1 MSTSKGNPWNGNSAE
16 DFNMKTQKERT
27 FRVNLPTCFTAKDV
41 IAAVSRNLGHGNIDT
56 VGKQSQQGY
65 WTIITKTTEDA
76 KILLDL
82 EELYMS
88 DDEAYCL
95 TLRLKRAALL
105 TLPFVDPEIRN
116 SEIRDYF
123 KMYGD
128 VKTVAYEY
136 YREAQ
141 IATVKTGRRLVFID
155 FYEGCGAP
163 PFCIVRGQKISVS
176 YRGHRHICYHC
187 NVEGHTK
194 AHCPIKWFKTCYNCG
209 SPTHEQNICWE
220 PTFVAYF
227 FEEGKK
233 YPPHCYPTNHQSE
246 DPDDDTIYGLIQNVE
261 EARLYNLEFDPY
273 FYTQDAAKRY
283 RDSTYEDKDPNPE
296 QETEHE
302 ENDENIKGIWESDS
316 DENEEKET
324 EDMDTDKPDKT
335 PKDMPTATNQ
345 TSNTDNTATKKKMKQ
360 KKKKTPN
367 QPQNLPKEK
376 TPKPQ
381 TSGPPTQE
389 KPAENKETP
398 VTTTKRK
405 LETNSPKVDMKK
417 TKDTKSNT
425 EDTSRTET
433 TITINGKA
441 CVQRNLDFSGS
452 QQQSKIPI
460 IKQVRAGRTPGKQG
474 TNSET
479 RPRQRSR
486 SRHREVGSVASR
498 GQDSC

>member
-1 MSTSKGNPWNGNSAE
+1 MSSSKGNPWNGHSAE
-16 DFNMKTQKERT
+16 DLNLKTQKERT
-27 FRVNLPTCFTAKDV
+27 FQVNLPTCFTAKDV
-41 IAAVSRNLGHGNIDT
+41 IAAVTRNLGHGNIDT

-65 WTIITKTTEDA
+65 WTIITKTVEDA

-88 DDEAYCL
+88 DEEAYRL
-95 TLRLKRAALL
+95 TPRIKRATLL
-105 TLPFVDPEIRN
+105 TLPFVDPEIKN

-136 YREAQ
+136 YREAK

-176 YRGHRHICYHC
+176 HRGRRHICYHC

-194 AHCPIKWFKTCYNCG
+194 AHCPIKRFKTCYNCG
-209 SPTHEQNICWE
+209 SPTHEQNMCWE

-227 FEEGKK
+227 FEEGKQ
-233 YPPHCYPTNHQSE
+233 YRPQCYPTNYQSE
-246 DPDDDTIYGLIQNVE
+246 DPDDDTIYGLIQTVE
-261 EARLYNLEFDPY
+261 EARMYNLEFDPY
-273 FYTQDAAKRY
+273 FYTQDAAERY
-283 RDSTYEDKDPNPE
+283 RDATYEDKDPNPE
-296 QETEHE
+296 QDSPQN

-316 DENEEKET
+316 DENEERET
-324 EDMDTDKPDKT
+324 EDMDTDKPEKT
-335 PKDMPTATNQ
+335 PKDTPTATNQ
-345 TSNTDNTATKKKMKQ
+345 ASHTDNTATKKKMRQ

-367 QPQNLPKEK
+367 QPQNQPKEK

-381 TSGPPTQE
+381 TSSPPQE
-389 KPAENKETP
+389 KPAEDKETP
-398 VTTTKRK
+398 VTATKRK
-405 LETNSPKVDMKK
+405 LEANSPKVDIKK
-417 TKDTKSNT
+417 TRDTNSST

-452 QQQSKIPI
+452 QQQSKIPV
-460 IKQVRAGRTPGKQG
+460 IKQVRAGRTPGKQN

-486 SRHREVGSVASR
+486 SRHREVGSDAGR
-498 GQDSC
+498 GQDSR